1 MRSTLR
7 EVFET
12 IVLTILI
19 FLLVRS
25 VVQNFKVDGQSME
38 PTLFNGQYLLV
49 NKAIYWELDL
59 GPLTRVFPTE
69 VDPQNPKVS
78 LFREPARGDIV
89 VFRPP
94 QSPEKDYIKRIVGVP
109 GDRVEIKN
117 GKVLVNGVPL
127 SEPYIKDPPLYEAP
141 PVVVP
146 EDSYYVL
153 GDHRN
158 NSSDSHVWGVV
169 PRDNIVGVA
178 WVSYWP
184 PAQWGLLSGAS
195 LRADGTP

>member
-12 IVLTILI
+12 AVLTILI
-19 FLLVRS
+19 FLLIRS

-38 PTLFNGQYLLV
+38 PTLFDGQYLLV
-49 NKAIYWELDL
+49 NKAIYWEVDL
-59 GPLTRVFPTE
+59 GPLTLAFPTA
-69 VDPQNPKVS
+69 VDPQNPRVP

-89 VFRPP
+89 VFQAP
-94 QSPEKDYIKRIVGVP
+94 QSPHRDFIKRIVGLP
-109 GDRVEIKN
+109 GERVEIRS
-117 GKVLVNGVPL
+117 GRVLVDGRPL
-127 SEPYIKDPPLYEAP
+127 SEPHIKDPPLYETA

-146 EDSYYVL
+146 DDSYFVL

-184 PAQWGLLSGAS
+184 PTQWGLLSGAS
-195 LRADGTP
+195 LRADGAP